1 MNGRRLPRETG
12 AAGLNAAFA
21 AAVLEGLAQPQKRI
35 SSAWLYDR
43 RGSELFEEITGLA
56 EYYPTRTEIGIL
68 EAHAPDMARPV
79 GRTAVLVEIGSGSSR
94 KTPILLRALAEPYAY
109 VPIDLAHDF
118 FLASAHALAREF
130 AGLRICPLIA
140 DFTQPFALPDEL
152 RSEARPRLGFFPG
165 STIGNLSPGGAI
177 AFLRI
182 MAGALGPGAYMLI
195 GTDCTHDPTLLL
207 PAYDDTRGVTAAF
220 NLNLLARINRELGD
234 KDGGDGGSGEDRG
247 ASGERFALGAFRHE
261 ARYRRERGLGR
272 IEMHLV
278 SRRAQ
283 SVRLCGRRFDFAAG
297 ETIHTE
303 NSYKYSRDD
312 FRALAR
318 AAGWLPEDCW
328 SDARQRFCVHL
339 LRLSPHAPHPRT
351 MRRAEPPATAPS
363 SPSSP
368 SF

>member
-1 MNGRRLPRETG
+1 MNGHRLPREAG
-12 AAGLNAAFA
+12 AAGLNTAFA

-68 EAHAPDMARPV
+68 EAHAPEMARPV
-79 GRTAVLVEIGSGSSR
+79 GRAAVIVEIGSGSSR
-94 KTPILLRALAEPYAY
+94 KTPILLRALVEPHAY
-109 VPIDLAHDF
+109 VPIDIAHDF

-130 AGLRICPLIA
+130 AGLRICPLVA
-140 DFTQPFALPDEL
+140 DFTQPFALPDAL
-152 RSEARPRLGFFPG
+152 RSETRPRLGFFPG
-165 STIGNLSPGGAI
+165 STIGNLSPAGAI

-182 MAGALGPGAYMLI
+182 MAGALGPGACMLV

-220 NLNLLARINRELGD
+220 NLNLLARINRELG
-234 KDGGDGGSGEDRG
+234 GED
-247 ASGERFALGAFRHE
+247 GEEAGNGGECFALGAFRHE
-261 ARYRRERGLGR
+261 ARYRRERNLGR

-283 SVRLCGRRFDFAAG
+283 SIRLCGRRFDFAAG

-339 LRLSPHAPHPRT
+339 LRLSPRAAYPQATRHEI
-351 MRRAEPPATAPS
+351 RRADPPATAALR
-363 SPSSP
+363 
-368 SF
+368 